1 MDDIHPQ
8 SSCPDAGPESLW
20 VGVPLGV
27 DTEHAAPRV
36 QLQGG
41 PQPLRL
47 RPGVSHQAVQG
58 PEADRARLTYYDGHM
73 KKCRQCTFVYPDLR

>member
-1 MDDIHPQ
+1 MASAKTTTLTKTFCLFNHSVNDIHPQ
-8 SSCPDAGPESLW
+8 SSCPDAGPESLR
-20 VGVPLGV
+20 VCVPLGV

-58 PEADRARLTYYDGHM
+58 PETDRA
-73 KKCRQCTFVYPDLR
+73 